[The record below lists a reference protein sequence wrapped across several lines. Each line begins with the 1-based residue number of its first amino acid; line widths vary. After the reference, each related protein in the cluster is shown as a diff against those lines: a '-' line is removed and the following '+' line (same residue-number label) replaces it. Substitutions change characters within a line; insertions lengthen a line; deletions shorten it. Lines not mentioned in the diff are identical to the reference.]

1 MGERFQWRA
10 QGQCSKGDS
19 CRFRHDH
26 LFASGNSG
34 GSQRRK
40 GRSSSPACHSKA
52 KQTDGEK
59 GDTEENSCDKRSQIL
74 CRKKKNWNNPSCKFW
89 HLPVCLNYKSEKK
102 VMFLAINAASDVLR
116 NTWSPT
122 GVEKRWCER
131 ISCFLK
137 ESTQSGLCISRSLS
151 EKVYSTWTRKIGIE
165 TRRQILQRRLALN
178 QNSGKKGSIARHYPK
193 VCTSWAW
200 SLRAKIRAQ
209 ITWGGLDPRTMRP
222 QSSVGFGEKIYKL
235 KNSDKTTFYVPGEVK
250 GMSTPITSKRPEERD
265 FVVDSGSINAHDEQ
279 KKNQAQKNYMDCE
292 KVLSPNSSLDC
303 KRWRAHS
310 RGGTSVRS
318 WLESVR
324 NRATTRRNASCPVA
338 RQALQRPRIL
348 LRVGQRSSTT
358 INPKY
363 EKYYVQDR
371 QFCTSFRS
379 RVICQSR
386 KQFVFYDAITR
397 IVGTRGI
404 SSIFRFS
411 IWAKWR
417 N

>member
-1 MGERFQWRA
+1 
-10 QGQCSKGDS
+10 
-19 CRFRHDH
+19 
-26 LFASGNSG
+26 
-34 GSQRRK
+34 
-40 GRSSSPACHSKA
+40 
-52 KQTDGEK
+52 
-59 GDTEENSCDKRSQIL
+59 
-74 CRKKKNWNNPSCKFW
+74 
-89 HLPVCLNYKSEKK
+89 
-102 VMFLAINAASDVLR
+102 MFLAIMPP
-116 NTWSPT
+116 PT
-122 GVEKRWCER
+122 CWGIREAQQGSKKGGAKG
-131 ISCFLK
+131 SGCFLK

-397 IVGTRGI
+397 IVGTEASPA
-404 SSIFRFS
+404 SSDLVFGRSDETSSGKLGQESWENDKKDKNDSLADMLFWLVDFTDNQSDSHRSACSSTHFSGFRFGTFYES
-411 IWAKWR
+411 GKEVEET
-417 N
+417 